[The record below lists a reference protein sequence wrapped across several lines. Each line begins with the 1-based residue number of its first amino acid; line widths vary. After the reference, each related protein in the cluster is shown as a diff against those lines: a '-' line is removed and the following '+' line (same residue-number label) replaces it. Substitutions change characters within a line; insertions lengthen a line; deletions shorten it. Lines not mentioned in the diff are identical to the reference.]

1 MNRNAVDHR
10 LYVLIDPAQSG
21 GHDLAVLTDR
31 AIAGGATLI
40 QVRHKHGAVR
50 AMIDVARQVRA
61 AAAGRVPVV
70 VNDRVDVALAAQADG
85 VHLGQDDMAVV
96 DARRV
101 LGPRAILGLTLK
113 SVAQAH
119 AAPLQQLDYVCVG
132 GVYAT
137 VSKKNPDAPV
147 GLDGLAAITRAA
159 RRRDPDI
166 PVGAIAGID
175 AENVAGIIDAGADG
189 IAVISAVARASDPAA
204 AARLLRDIV
213 DRALVARRAS

>member
-1 MNRNAVDHR
+1 
-10 LYVLIDPAQSG
+10 
-21 GHDLAVLTDR
+21 
-31 AIAGGATLI
+31 
-40 QVRHKHGAVR
+40 
-50 AMIDVARQVRA
+50 MIDVARQVRA

-101 LGPRAILGLTLK
+101 WLRAILGLTLK

-147 GLDGLAAITRAA
+147 GSMALRPSRA
-159 RRRDPDI
+159 RRE
-166 PVGAIAGID
+166 GAIRTFL
-175 AENVAGIIDAGADG
+175 
-189 IAVISAVARASDPAA
+189 SAPLRGSTPRTWPASSMRAPT
-204 AARLLRDIV
+204 
-213 DRALVARRAS
+213 ASR